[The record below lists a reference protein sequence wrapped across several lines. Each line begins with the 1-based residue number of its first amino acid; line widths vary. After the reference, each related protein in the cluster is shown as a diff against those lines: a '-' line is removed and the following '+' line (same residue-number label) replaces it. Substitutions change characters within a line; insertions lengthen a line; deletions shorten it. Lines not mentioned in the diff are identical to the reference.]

1 MRKRTIICISR
12 QYGSGGRITGERL
25 SELLGI
31 PCYDKELLTR
41 TAMEHGV
48 QEETIA
54 TSDEK
59 AATWKSMGFPRG
71 IRNPYKI
78 PLELD
83 SHYAIND
90 TVFQMLT
97 ETIQNLA
104 REGSCII
111 IGRAAKEVLKDDPD
125 MISVFIH
132 ADLES
137 RINSI
142 MDREQ
147 VDEKHARHM
156 IQEIDKRRAKF
167 NNTYLKDQWTACTSY
182 DLSISTSR
190 FGIEGAIKAI
200 MSLLESDKHCQS
212 DPADA

>member
-41 TAMEHGV
+41 TASEHGV
-48 QEETIA
+48 EEETIA

-59 AATWKSMGFPRG
+59 PATWKSMGFPRG

-78 PLELD
+78 PVDLD
-83 SHYAIND
+83 SHYVIND

-97 ETIQNLA
+97 ETIENLA

-111 IGRAAKEVLKDDPD
+111 IGRAAKEVLKNDPD

-132 ADLES
+132 ANLDD
-137 RINSI
+137 RIKSI
-142 MDREQ
+142 MNREH
-147 VDEKHARHM
+147 VDEKQARHM
-156 IQEIDKRRAKF
+156 IHEIDKRRAKF
-167 NNTYLKDQWTACTSY
+167 NNTYLKEQWAVCSSY

-190 FGIEGAIKAI
+190 FGIEGAVKAI
-200 MSLLESDKHCQS
+200 MGLLE
-212 DPADA
+212 

>member
-12 QYGSGGRITGERL
+12 QYGSGGRIIGERL

-41 TAMEHGV
+41 TASEHV
-48 QEETIA
+48 VEEETIA
-54 TSDEK
+54 TCDEK

-78 PLELD
+78 PLDLGL
-83 SHYAIND
+83 HYVIND
-90 TVFQMLT
+90 TVFRMLT

-111 IGRAAKEVLKDDPD
+111 IGRAAKEALKNDPD

-132 ADLES
+132 ANLEA
-137 RINSI
+137 RIKSI
-142 MDREQ
+142 MDREH
-147 VDEKHARHM
+147 VDEKQARNM
-156 IQEIDKRRAKF
+156 IQEIDKMRAKF
-167 NNTYLKDQWTACTSY
+167 NNTYLKDTWTAFSSY

-190 FGIEGAIKAI
+190 FGIEGAVKAI
-200 MSLLESDKHCQS
+200 IGLLE
-212 DPADA
+212 